1 MIKYFVY
8 LDPNDDKNH
17 MQYLLCHSF
26 QCYTFARFKFIDSNC
41 FYVNL
46 IKPRLGRILGIPLVH
61 PSVPNIFSFSILN
74 KVLMDHFMRL
84 VNNFENWD
92 VFNPQTFIY
101 SAFNLICCSSKWPA
115 KVFWKV
121 ATWKGITLRIVV
133 ANWRIFIQDI
143 LIIRPFE
150 RSKLG
155 LKGPKLWGR
164 TVQPHKF
171 WLYKVGCIFPMVVV
185 SMLTH
190 AEFGPNDHR
199 EDASYFIAK
208 LIT

>member
-1 MIKYFVY
+1 
-8 LDPNDDKNH
+8 

-74 KVLMDHFMRL
+74 KGLMDHFMWL
-84 VNNFENWD
+84 LNNFENWD

-121 ATWKGITLRIVV
+121 ATWKGVTLRIIVT
-133 ANWRIFIQDI
+133 NWRIFIQDI
-143 LIIRPFE
+143 LIIRSFE
-150 RSKLG
+150 GSNPTHDFKILSSNDPSSNDPNFKNPLNQSSYLMVKLHFG
-155 LKGPKLWGR
+155 TVSISVSDRKYKSPK
-164 TVQPHKF
+164 
-171 WLYKVGCIFPMVVV
+171 M
-185 SMLTH
+185 
-190 AEFGPNDHR
+190 
-199 EDASYFIAK
+199 
-208 LIT
+208 